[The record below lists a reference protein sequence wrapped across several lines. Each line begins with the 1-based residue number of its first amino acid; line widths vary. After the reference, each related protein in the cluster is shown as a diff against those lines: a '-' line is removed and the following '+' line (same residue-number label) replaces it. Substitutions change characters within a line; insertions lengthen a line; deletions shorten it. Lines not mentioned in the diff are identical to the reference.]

1 MANVAKKKNPEK
13 EMVVVNIPLEKNEA
27 DTLFVSVNE
36 KTYSI
41 KRGVDVKVPRFVY
54 DMIIDSQ
61 RQEKNSII
69 YIKET
74 KKQTTE

>member
-1 MANVAKKKNPEK
+1 MATAKNSNPEK

-61 RQEKNSII
+61 RQEKSSII